1 MTIKEWY
8 EVVAFLNVMYEQNDK
23 LMFDIQNPDKIT
35 VWYSMLQDL
44 DFRVCFNAVKKYAA
58 TNKFRP
64 TIADIREEYVKI
76 TNGAD
81 NLPEAEAW
89 SLVRIALRDSSYHAE
104 EQFAELPEIVRNAL
118 VTPDRLR
125 EWAQMPSDTVGTVVR
140 AEFRRC
146 FESAVKQNEEKQKL
160 GAIGMVAQDIANKLT
175 MKEE

>member
-1 MTIKEWY
+1 MTIREWN
-8 EVVAFLNVMYEQNDK
+8 EVVKMLNVMYEENGRV
-23 LMFDIQNPDKIT
+23 MFETAEKIQ
-35 VWYSMLQDL
+35 VWYSCLKDL
-44 DFRVCFNAVKKYAA
+44 DYKTMCVAIKRFAMKS
-58 TNKFRP
+58 KFRP
-64 TIADIREEYVKI
+64 YIADIREEYVKI